1 MSSMRDYKQVIAS
14 IIFAAGN
21 PIAQSYILEKLPEL
35 SLAELKEI
43 IASLKETYSGD
54 NGILLLE
61 FNKKYQFASNEK
73 YGDIV
78 TEVLTE
84 LREKDLTSKV
94 LEVLGVIAYRQPI
107 TKAEID
113 EIRGGADSDY
123 AVSTLVKFNLIEITG
138 RKDAVGR
145 PYLYSTTD
153 NFLKKFNLNK
163 IEDLPDYE
171 EVLEKTFAI
180 YNPISEE
187 LFVEKTMKEEDET
200 ETSVEQES
208 EPKTS
213 KKVEIKEDME
223 INADELPDF
232 LNDGDNIG
240 IYK

>member
-61 FNKKYQFASNEK
+61 FNSNEK

-123 AVSTLVKFNLIEITG
+123 AVSTLVKFNLIEISG

-187 LFVEKTMKEEDET
+187 LFVEKTMKEDIVENT
-200 ETSVEQES
+200 EEQES
-208 EPKTS
+208 ETKTS
-213 KKVEIKEDME
+213 KKVEIKDDME
-223 INADELPDF
+223 ITADELPEF

>member
-1 MSSMRDYKQVIAS
+1 M
-14 IIFAAGN
+14 
-21 PIAQSYILEKLPEL
+21 
-35 SLAELKEI
+35 
-43 IASLKETYSGD
+43 
-54 NGILLLE
+54 
-61 FNKKYQFASNEK
+61 
-73 YGDIV
+73 
-78 TEVLTE
+78 
-84 LREKDLTSKV
+84 
-94 LEVLGVIAYRQPI
+94 
-107 TKAEID
+107 
-113 EIRGGADSDY
+113 
-123 AVSTLVKFNLIEITG
+123 
-138 RKDAVGR
+138 GR

-200 ETSVEQES
+200 ETSEEQES